1 MRIHSPELNV
11 TVNHSAGEE
20 KAVELAG
27 EPGVLSLLQYLQ
39 DRLTQ
44 LLTPDQGKVGAV
56 AVVSSRLDTS

>member
-1 MRIHSPELNV
+1 MRIHSAELNV
-11 TVNHSAGEE
+11 TVNHPAGEE